1 MLFLPASK
9 RVSEVWKEDFRSIRI
24 VLIVVPLSEFY
35 LIIVTLLE
43 SVRYS
48 RYTCE
53 KTFRVRSL
61 LPRMKLPSSY
71 NFVTR
76 AYFQNL
82 KTLMNRSTLCD
93 QMDISYIFQLCF
105 AVKFYV
111 VEIFKISPKMRLC
124 SFRLCAMF
132 LTLLERTI
140 IQFKQQSRRAAEPQ
154 NLKIIIYNNSMNT
167 A

>member
-1 MLFLPASK
+1 M
-9 RVSEVWKEDFRSIRI
+9 
-24 VLIVVPLSEFY
+24 
-35 LIIVTLLE
+35 LE

-48 RYTCE
+48 RYSCE

-82 KTLMNRSTLCD
+82 KTLVNRSTLCD
-93 QMDISYIFQLCF
+93 QIDIGYIFQLCF
-105 AVKFYV
+105 AVEFYV

-124 SFRLCAMF
+124 SFRLCAIF
-132 LTLLERTI
+132 LLFYAKVLRVLGIGNFLHTI
-140 IQFKQQSRRAAEPQ
+140 PQ
-154 NLKIIIYNNSMNT
+154 PFFYRHPI
-167 A
+167 AFEA